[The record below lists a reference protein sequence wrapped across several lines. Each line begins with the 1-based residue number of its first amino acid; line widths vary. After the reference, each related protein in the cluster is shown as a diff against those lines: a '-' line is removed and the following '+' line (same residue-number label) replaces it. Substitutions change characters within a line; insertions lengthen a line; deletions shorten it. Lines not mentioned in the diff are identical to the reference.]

1 MKELAEFIV
10 GNIIDKK
17 EFTVSEVEDDG
28 RLIVEIKVS
37 SELIGIVIGKGG
49 NTIKAIQTLLRVKG
63 RLQDK
68 LVSVTIT
75 EI

>member
-17 EFTVSEVEDDG
+17 DFTVSELEDEG
-28 RLIVEIKVS
+28 RLVIEIKVS
-37 SELIGIVIGKGG
+37 PEVIGIVIGKGG

-75 EI
+75 EA

>member
-17 EFTVSEVEDDG
+17 EFTVSEVENDG

>member
-17 EFTVSEVEDDG
+17 EFTVSELEDDG
-28 RLIVEIKVS
+28 RLVIEIKVS
-37 SELIGIVIGKGG
+37 PEVIGIVIGKGG

-75 EI
+75 EA